1 MIPRGDGNCW
11 FRAVCDQLLLH
22 DIAYLPR
29 GHKELRKAV
38 IAFIRNH
45 PDFKDCQENTVG
57 YELEEVDETGIVFN
71 KVETRKERED
81 RTAKNKKKMAKFLR
95 DHAKPGTWTD
105 DSGVICQVRLVTM
118 LDRCDVM

>member
-1 MIPRGDGNCW
+1 MYRGDGNCW
-11 FRAVCDQLLLH
+11 FRAVCDQLLLK

-45 PDFKDCQENTVG
+45 PDFKDWEENAVG
-57 YELEEVDETGIVFN
+57 YELEEVDKEGTVVN
-71 KVETRKERED
+71 KVETRRESD
-81 RTAKNKKKMAKFLR
+81 ERTAKNKMKMAEFLR
-95 DHAKPGTWTD
+95 KNAKPGTWTD

-118 LDRCDVM
+118 RD